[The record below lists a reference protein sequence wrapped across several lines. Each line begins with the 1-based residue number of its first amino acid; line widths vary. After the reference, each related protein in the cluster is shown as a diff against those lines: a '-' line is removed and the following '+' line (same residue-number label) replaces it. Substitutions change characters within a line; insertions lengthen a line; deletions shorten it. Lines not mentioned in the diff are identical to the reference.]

1 MILPNTLGSN
11 ISCTFRGLAFLSK
24 ECALLECRS
33 GRREPNEEIGTS
45 ETRKK
50 DTNAKGVGEEGR
62 EEEEV
67 EVDRRRRRGR
77 INRRE
82 SDSGQPNASRHCP
95 RLFAP
100 LSLSRGLPLRSCTL
114 CICFKYRRSAR
125 SLWELP
131 RPFLFCLP
139 CAKKRQR
146 ARRGAQEGESR
157 RNERWRMSAERERER
172 GAQNSLTVD
181 CPLVAIGGSH

>member
-1 MILPNTLGSN
+1 MFIREFFHIFGDSLLFNSKVIIKQRSEFRFHRTLLYRIFRVLFGARH
-11 ISCTFRGLAFLSK
+11 SCRKNARFSSAGREDTSRTK
-24 ECALLECRS
+24 RLEHA
-33 GRREPNEEIGTS
+33 RRRRRIRM
-45 ETRKK
+45 RKK
-50 DTNAKGVGEEGR
+50 ESEK

-125 SLWELP
+125 SL
-131 RPFLFCLP
+131 
-139 CAKKRQR
+139 
-146 ARRGAQEGESR
+146 
-157 RNERWRMSAERERER
+157 
-172 GAQNSLTVD
+172 
-181 CPLVAIGGSH
+181 